1 MPRKAA
7 KGVETSASAFGL
19 LLSIKREEAG
29 LSQEQLAHL
38 LNIERSTLSKIETG
52 DRTPRPETA
61 AQCDKFLNTGD
72 TFSRMHARINWRH
85 SAMDF
90 PNWFQRRWDLDR
102 ELAELREYQT
112 PVAPGLLQTPDYA
125 RCLLGQLEQNGQATT
140 ESLLRG
146 RLSRQ
151 TRFLEPG
158 GPLLFV
164 LMDESCIRNV
174 VGGPRVMR
182 DQLDHL
188 LSVATLPNI
197 RLQVVPFARDLAAPK
212 VPMSLITMPN
222 GVRWLY
228 SESLTGAQFS
238 NSAAV
243 IAPFARTY
251 DLLRAD
257 ALSPRESAALIS
269 EAREGYDRH
278 EHCTRSDVGTVAQE
292 QFQRQRRRQL
302 RRSGPRIHRRSRPS
316 A

>member
-7 KGVETSASAFGL
+7 GGVETSASAFGL

-29 LSQEQLAHL
+29 LSQEQLANL

-52 DRTPRPETA
+52 ARTPRPELV
-61 AQCDKFLNTGD
+61 AQCDKLLRTVD
-72 TFSRMHARINWRH
+72 TLSRMHAQINWRH
-85 SAMDF
+85 AAVEF
-90 PNWFQRRWDLDR
+90 PDWFQRRRDMDS
-102 ELAELREYQT
+102 ELSELRQYQT
-112 PVAPGLLQTPDYA
+112 QVPPGLLQTPAYA
-125 RCLLGQLEQNGQATT
+125 RCLLSQLEGDGEAAT
-140 ESLLRG
+140 EARLNG

-151 TRFLEPG
+151 ARFLEPE
-158 GPLLFV
+158 GPLLLV
-164 LMDESCIRNV
+164 VMDESCIRNV
-174 VGGPRVMR
+174 VGGPTVMR
-182 DQLDHL
+182 EQLDHL

-197 RLQVVPFARDLAAPK
+197 RIQVVPFALDLPAPK

-238 NSAAV
+238 NSPRV

-257 ALSPRESAALIS
+257 ALSPDESAALIS
-269 EAREGYDRH
+269 EAREGYDHH
-278 EHCTRSDVGTVAQE
+278 EHYSRSDVGAVAQVE
-292 QFQRQRRRQL
+292 LQRQRRRRL
-302 RRSGPRIHRRSRPS
+302 HRSGPRIHRRSRPG